1 MDGPLSQIQRSCWKD
16 RPVPALWTVHFR
28 LDFVCSLPPSKS
40 QIFDFRNRS
49 WKMEQTYPAVDNIQ
63 VREQFHPY
71 RTNTSNL
78 LGNQN
83 RFLYKMSE
91 NYRSHHNPVGFCGF
105 IMPLVKKLQQKIN
118 AAKNQSDR
126 SASEIWIHCWV
137 LLQILNRI
145 RMCLVRRFLVCLDSW
160 IRHSFKPIKIVTR
173 GH

>member
-1 MDGPLSQIQRSCWKD
+1 
-16 RPVPALWTVHFR
+16 
-28 LDFVCSLPPSKS
+28 
-40 QIFDFRNRS
+40 
-49 WKMEQTYPAVDNIQ
+49 MEQTYPAVDNIQ
-63 VREQFHPY
+63 VRELFHPY
-71 RTNTSNL
+71 RTNTNNL

-105 IMPLVKKLQQKIN
+105 IMPLGKNAIYDACSKKWVYW
-118 AAKNQSDR
+118 

-160 IRHSFKPIKIVTR
+160 IRHSFKSIKIVIR
-173 GH
+173 GYQRSPCICRMNFKRFIVQKRQPGWPSG